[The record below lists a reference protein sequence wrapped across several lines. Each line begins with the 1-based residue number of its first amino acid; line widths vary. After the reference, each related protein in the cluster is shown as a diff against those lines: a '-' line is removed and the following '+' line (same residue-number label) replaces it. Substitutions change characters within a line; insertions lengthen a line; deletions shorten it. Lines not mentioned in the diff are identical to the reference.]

1 MLNEKQRKT
10 LEALICE
17 VRALNVTSQ
26 PQASWRGRT
35 LQALQTAAAPDEIAL
50 AQEYRDYAR
59 KVHNVEGHL
68 EIDPDAVVSLGCE
81 KGAYVQAWLWV
92 DESEVFAHGR

>member
-1 MLNEKQRKT
+1 MLSEKQRKT
-10 LEALICE
+10 LEALIEE
-17 VRALNVTSQ
+17 VRNTHVTSR
-26 PQASWRGRT
+26 PQASWRSRT
-35 LQALQTAAAPDEIAL
+35 LQALQTAAASDEIAL

-59 KVHNVEGHL
+59 KTHNVEGHL

-92 DESEVFAHGR
+92 DDSEVFAYGR